1 MYSNVGYREGG
12 IGMLTEFKNL
22 DLIELISER
31 HSLLR
36 RNVEQRWNESNE
48 LHISKSEWYI
58 IARIY
63 GDRRTIAYVSKNVEI
78 TRQATHKLIKNM
90 VVKGLVEVFDAE
102 HNKKEK
108 CIRLTELGN
117 DCYKENEQI
126 KHRLEQ
132 ELATIIGQSQVD
144 MLKIFLNSDWPF
156 E

>member
-1 MYSNVGYREGG
+1 
-12 IGMLTEFKNL
+12 MLIDFKNL

-36 RNVEQRWNESNE
+36 RNVEQRWNESNA

-63 GDRRTIAYVSKNVEI
+63 GDQRTIAYVSKNVEI

-108 CIRLTELGN
+108 CIRLTEIGN

-126 KHRLEQ
+126 KLRLEQ
-132 ELATIIGQSQVD
+132 ELATIMGQSQVD